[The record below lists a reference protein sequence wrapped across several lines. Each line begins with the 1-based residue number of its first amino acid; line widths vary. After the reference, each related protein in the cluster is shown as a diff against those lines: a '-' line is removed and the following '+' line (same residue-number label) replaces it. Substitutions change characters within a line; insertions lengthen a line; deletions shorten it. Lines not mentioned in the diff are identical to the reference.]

1 MLMAAV
7 SPVSYAPPDL
17 YLLTTQ
23 TIIPSS
29 SSPTSSTNDVAPD
42 AAEHRASPALSEPFH
57 ANGPAGGSHR
67 MAAEDIRRGIDSAR
81 LVEVEGEARPF
92 APRGRAMKK
101 GLK

>member
-1 MLMAAV
+1 
-7 SPVSYAPPDL
+7 
-17 YLLTTQ
+17 
-23 TIIPSS
+23 
-29 SSPTSSTNDVAPD
+29 
-42 AAEHRASPALSEPFH
+42 
-57 ANGPAGGSHR
+57 